1 MSEQNPVVEMDNG
14 DGRGFQPVDAA
25 AAQIAQLSVHDHDD
39 EDEEIDI
46 EAELAKLPKKV
57 QLRIA
62 ALRTLQEGQAALE
75 EEFEKERRALELKY
89 EKLYQP
95 FYSQRAEI
103 VTGAKEVETVT
114 SGEGLTQEDLEG
126 EDADVKG
133 IPGFWLRAFM
143 NHSVLADLVH
153 ERDLPAFEFLLDI
166 RSTSHETDNGFKLEF
181 DFAENPFFTNTTL
194 TKEYDIGEA
203 SESGDAVLRNCSGTV
218 IDWKAGQN
226 LCEVTKK
233 VKQRAKGS
241 KAGET
246 RVVTRTEPCDSFF
259 QFFAPV
265 EMPSE
270 DDEDVRLPVFVVP
283 NWIRVLTIALVLPF
297 TERHDHAPAHG
308 RLRDRLHGPRDHHPA
323 GSALVHGRGC
333 RRRRLGIRSG
343 RRRGGVG

>member
-181 DFAENPFFTNTTL
+181 DFAENPFFTNSTL

-270 DDEDVRLPVFVVP
+270 DDEDVRLA
-283 NWIRVLTIALVLPF
+283 VLALLSSFRILTCVLSY

-308 RLRDRLHGPRDHHPA
+308 RLRDRLHDSRDHHPA
-323 GSALVHGRGC
+323 GSALVHGRG
-333 RRRRLGIRSG
+333 RRGRRLGIRPG
-343 RRRGGVG
+343 RRRRGVG